1 MKKSNLIIGMAAAIV
16 LASCSGGNET
26 KQIEPTATEFI
37 SGELAKYIEVE
48 DEPAELSYFEQ
59 DGSIPTQYIRLKVTL
74 RMKQDGLK
82 DVDPQDIDFTSL
94 MSVATINLVDEDG
107 IETVDVDVKD
117 DELLKLKKLLT
128 GDQGDTEEIVFE
140 GQFNNRKDAPKW
152 FKNTTGFTPYLS
164 ADIQV
169 SDGSPLVVEEDVY
182 GETTSETTD
191 EETESSY
198 DTYGDDTDDMSY
210 ESDDDDTDATSDE
223 TGGDDIDAML
233 DSYEE
238 FVDEYISYVKKA
250 ANGDVSALAQYPKV
264 MAKAEALDK
273 KIKSV
278 KSDLTSSQMQRY
290 MKITAK
296 MTKAAQDL
304 N

>member
-1 MKKSNLIIGMAAAIV
+1 MRKKAFIMLVAAIV
-16 LASCSGGNET
+16 LAIYACGN
-26 KQIEPTATEFI
+26 KKTEGDNADAD
-37 SGELAKYIEVE
+37 STVVE
-48 DEPAELSYFEQ
+48 
-59 DGSIPTQYIRLKVTL
+59 
-74 RMKQDGLK
+74 
-82 DVDPQDIDFTSL
+82 
-94 MSVATINLVDEDG
+94 
-107 IETVDVDVKD
+107 
-117 DELLKLKKLLT
+117 
-128 GDQGDTEEIVFE
+128 
-140 GQFNNRKDAPKW
+140 
-152 FKNTTGFTPYLS
+152 
-164 ADIQV
+164 
-169 SDGSPLVVEEDVY
+169 VEEDYY
-182 GETTSETTD
+182 GDTAD

-223 TGGDDIDAML
+223 TGGEDINAML

-250 ANGDVSALAQYPKV
+250 ANGDVSALAQYPEV
-264 MAKAEALDK
+264 MEKAEALDK

-278 KSDLTSSQMQRY
+278 KSDLTSSQMKRY

>member
-1 MKKSNLIIGMAAAIV
+1 MRKSNLIISMAAAIV

-26 KQIEPTATEFI
+26 KQIEPTSTEFT

-48 DEPAELSYFEQ
+48 DEPAELSYFEK
-59 DGSIPTQYIRLKVTL
+59 DGVIPTQYIRLKVTL
-74 RMKQDGLK
+74 RIKQDGLK

-94 MSVATINLVDEDG
+94 LSVATINLVDEDG
-107 IETVDVDVKD
+107 IETVDVDVKN

-140 GQFNNRKDAPKW
+140 GEFNNRDEAPNW

-169 SDGSPLVVEEDVY
+169 SDGSPMVVEEDYY
-182 GETTSETTD
+182 GDTAD

-223 TGGDDIDAML
+223 TGGEDINAML

-250 ANGDVSALAQYPKV
+250 ANGDVSALAQYPEV
-264 MAKAEALDK
+264 MEKAEALDK

-278 KSDLTSSQMQRY
+278 KSDLTSSQMKRY